1 MNNNTFVQLLM
12 DIGKK
17 KKNKTKFKSK
27 RIKRNYLLARKRCYE
42 RIRIIAKKRETSKY
56 STRIIYDFNERFLHT
71 LRARKQKQKPRRY
84 CAQ

>member
-17 KKNKTKFKSK
+17 TKQNLKAKGLNEITYSHGNVVTNEYESSQKK
-27 RIKRNYLLARKRCYE
+27 E
-42 RIRIIAKKRETSKY
+42 RRPN
-56 STRIIYDFNERFLHT
+56 TRIIYDFNERFLHT